1 MKICQINI
9 ILTFSINKNIGAHFY
24 ARILA
29 SVDFLVP
36 NGTSE
41 ASKLIK
47 KFGWPSKLKIFAG
60 QLWEVA
66 ITLGTKSKQIQ
77 KLGQMPFLFSDIKG
91 ASFGTEVAFTLH
103 TQQPRFQKTTL
114 LASNILYVKFVEQC
128 FVEAVA

>member
-1 MKICQINI
+1 MEICQMNI

-91 ASFGTEVAFTLH
+91 ASFGT
-103 TQQPRFQKTTL
+103 
-114 LASNILYVKFVEQC
+114 
-128 FVEAVA
+128 